1 MTQTIAGAIQSG
13 QRHLAQAG
21 IETPRLDAEVLLRHV
36 LGLDRARLFARLTD
50 PLPET
55 AHASFFRLVDH
66 RATGVPVAYLTG
78 VREFHGLSLQTRPG
92 VLIPRPETELMVE
105 WALSWLAERQRA
117 TVIDVGTGTGAIP
130 LALAA
135 SLGPVWRGRIIA
147 ADRFPGPVA
156 LAAANRTQLGL
167 GDRVDIVQG
176 DLLAWCAGPVDLI
189 TANLPYLRP
198 DQVTGNPMLAA
209 EPAEALLGGADGLD
223 LIRDLIRDTPRVLAA
238 TGAIILE
245 LDPSRA
251 ETVATLLRSALPEAA
266 ISILPD
272 LAGRPRFAVAEL
284 G

>member
-50 PLPET
+50 PLPEP
-55 AHASFFRLVDH
+55 ARCAFLRLLDQ
-66 RATGVPVAYLTG
+66 RAAGVPVAYLTG
-78 VREFHGLSLQTRPG
+78 AREFHGLSLQTRPG
-92 VLIPRPETELMVE
+92 VLIPRPETELLVE
-105 WALSWLAERQRA
+105 WALAWLADRPRA

-135 SLGPVWRGRIIA
+135 SLGPAWRGRVIA

-156 LAAANRTQLGL
+156 LAAANRARLDLG
-167 GDRVDIVQG
+167 GRVDIVRG
-176 DLLAWCAGPVDLI
+176 DLLTWCAGPVDLI

-198 DQVTGNPMLAA
+198 EQVTANPMLAA
-209 EPAEALLGGADGLD
+209 EPAEALLGGVGGLD
-223 LIRDLIRDTPRVLAA
+223 LIRDLIRDSPRVLAT

-245 LDPSRA
+245 LDQSQA
-251 ETVATLLRSALPEAA
+251 ESVASLLRSALPAA
-266 ISILPD
+266 AVSILPD
-272 LAGRPRFAVAEL
+272 LAGRSRFAVAEL